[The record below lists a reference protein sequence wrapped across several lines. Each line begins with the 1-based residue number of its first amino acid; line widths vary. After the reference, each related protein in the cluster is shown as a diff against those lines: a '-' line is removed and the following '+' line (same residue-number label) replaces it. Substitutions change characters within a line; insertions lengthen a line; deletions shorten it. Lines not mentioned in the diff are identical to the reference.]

1 MGYSRCTDQFAR
13 LLVNHSVPTYEY
25 SFNGIWGEELQMSP
39 SDTKFTRNI
48 FTPLLANF
56 AKTSVPTP
64 AMTDHINVAWPPLAP
79 GEGSRVLKIDS
90 KLSLI
95 KDHIMDRLRFWTE
108 TIPGIFMK
116 KEKKGKSGL
125 PKQEL

>member
-1 MGYSRCTDQFAR
+1 MPCIHFYLAFFDQVDMGVAHGDDLQYI
-13 LLVNHSVPTYEY
+13 
-25 SFNGIWGEELQMSP
+25 FNGIWGEDLQMSP

-79 GEGSRVLKIDS
+79 GDGSRVLKIDS

-95 KDHIMDRLRFWTE
+95 KDHIMDRLR
-108 TIPGIFMK
+108 
-116 KEKKGKSGL
+116 
-125 PKQEL
+125 